1 MIWWLSLTAVSC
13 ARPVWCGRGVGGIR
27 SVEALLILLLCASVA
42 VAVRVLSREDSAP
55 LSWWLTGWLAAGAAT
70 ILVLVRDAFPHA
82 PLVAYPLGSAFPALL
97 VAGALALGGRRVPR
111 WLLPAAL
118 VHGLLRSALA
128 AAGETRLS
136 WALALAVEP
145 AVVVT
150 SAWLVWRAT
159 PRAGVSRSERWLA
172 PSLVLLAAL
181 GAVHVVSMM
190 ETGRVSPGLLA
201 MWVVSVPS
209 LVGVQLHAEW
219 ERGRRRWQSAQ
230 AELERRVEERTAELR
245 DSERRVFEAQRLES
259 LALLSGG
266 VAHDFDNLLLV
277 ILGNSRA
284 ALAEAPPDS
293 ALAAR
298 LARIGAAAEHGARLT
313 QQMLAYSGRSSRARK
328 PIDLSKLALET
339 SDLLHASVSERCRV
353 EIELAPC
360 APAEGDATQ
369 LQQVL
374 LNLATNAS
382 DACGAA
388 GGRLVVRTGSRDV
401 SARDLE
407 DAVGS
412 ESARPGRYVFLEVSD
427 DGPGMD
433 AATRQRI
440 FEPFFT
446 TKPSGRGLGL
456 AAVLGIVRA
465 HGGVVRVRTRP
476 GAGTTLSVML
486 PEAASATA
494 TLSRVPALPQ
504 AARRGCVLVIDDQ
517 ESVVDVTQCLLRAA
531 GHRALGCT
539 SGRAGIEMFRERADE
554 IDAVLLDL
562 TMPDADGEQVL
573 EALRRI
579 RPDVRVV
586 ISTGYDANAVAERVR
601 AQVAGFVRKPF
612 DPDAM
617 LAEVERVLAGDGVA
631 ASG

>member
-1 MIWWLSLTAVSC
+1 M
-13 ARPVWCGRGVGGIR
+13 RRGRGLGGIG

-42 VAVRVLSREDSAP
+42 VAARVLARSEGTP
-55 LSWWLTGWLAAGAAT
+55 LTWWLSGWLAAGAAT
-70 ILVLVRDAFPHA
+70 ILVLLRDEFPHA
-82 PLVAYPLGSAFPALL
+82 PLLAYPLGSSFPALL
-97 VAGALALGGRRVPR
+97 LGGALALGGRQVPR
-111 WLLPAAL
+111 WLLPGAFAL
-118 VHGLLRSALA
+118 GLLRSAVA
-128 AAGETRLS
+128 AAGQTRLS
-136 WALALAVEP
+136 WGLALAIEP
-145 AVVVT
+145 ACALA
-150 SAWLVWRAT
+150 SAWLVWRAI
-159 PRAGVSRSERWLA
+159 PRTGASLSERLLA
-172 PSLVLLAAL
+172 PSIVLLGAL
-181 GAVHVVSMM
+181 GAVHIVAMM
-190 ETGRVSPGLLA
+190 QTGRVSPGLLA

-209 LVGVQLHAEW
+209 LLGVQLHAEW
-219 ERGRRRWQSAQ
+219 ERSRRRWRGVQE
-230 AELERRVEERTAELR
+230 ELECRVEERTAALR
-245 DSERRVFEAQRLES
+245 ESERRMFESQRLES

-284 ALAEAPPDS
+284 AQAEAPPGS
-293 ALAAR
+293 ALASR

-313 QQMLAYSGRSSRARK
+313 QQMLAYSGRSSLARK
-328 PIDLSKLALET
+328 PIDLSQLALET

-388 GGRLVVRTGSRDV
+388 GGHLVVRTGSCEPGARELADV
-401 SARDLE
+401 
-407 DAVGS
+407 VGS
-412 ESARPGRYVFLEVSD
+412 ESAQPGRYVFLDVSD

-433 AATRQRI
+433 AATRQRM

-476 GAGTTLSVML
+476 GAGTTVSVLL
-486 PEAASATA
+486 PEAPSAIARARAPAA
-494 TLSRVPALPQ
+494 TPPV
-504 AARRGCVLVIDDQ
+504 RRGCVLVIDDQ

-531 GHRALGCT
+531 GHRAVGCT
-539 SGRAGIEMFRERADE
+539 SGRAGIEIFRERADE

-562 TMPDADGEQVL
+562 TMPDTDGEQVL

-586 ISTGYDANAVAERVR
+586 ISTGHDASSVAARVR
-601 AQVAGFVRKPF
+601 AQAAGFVRKPF

-617 LAEVERVLAGDGVA
+617 LAEVERALAADG
-631 ASG
+631 